1 MSRRKNRE
9 PRASL
14 EPRLMR
20 HAAPARDLIS
30 LTPRS
35 ALVASALSTASVLGA
50 SGFGLGMGAAAAS
63 VAAVFAAVGGKVHGR
78 TVGEWITLRGNKN
91 VLPEQAALFSRD
103 GVGVVFD
110 GHTVTALVEIT
121 PRPWQ
126 LTCISATGGG
136 GSPVISADVLRRQ
149 LRRYD
154 IGLSRIDVICAGYK
168 FAAND
173 TASGVLDTLI
183 GPVSVPL
190 GGSTVV
196 AVSLDLEAD
205 VLEPAY
211 ARTRRGSLPHGLCQA
226 LTIAA
231 TRVRNALAEQGF
243 GGRLMSAQQI
253 RDFHDAVL
261 AQVVRALAVP
271 KWRTC
276 GATSGVH
283 TRTYVP
289 ARGHWNAESAG
300 SWNHLQAH
308 RQYTTLTLTPQGDGR
323 ALAQPLVTYL
333 VRGGDALAKAESYG
347 LRTTCGQQVAGLSRA
362 LPVASHLPLRSAG
375 AIIDDQRQLG
385 FGIPAGGA
393 GLFVGSQADK
403 TRVFV
408 AVSPADEPL
417 WLAGPP
423 LFAMQMVARLSTQD
437 QRIAV
442 MIDEPRWQH
451 LVAHRDSP
459 ALTLRTVETIPADVV
474 VCTPQWWERHRKLT
488 AGKAVLLVTEGA
500 VGSGATNS
508 ISVETVDGRSEIVVS
523 VDEQSVTVPWE
534 LTPMERRTLL
544 GDVDVAGTAAPRERI
559 DLLLG
564 EVVKLPEA
572 PKPRP
577 ARTGNAPIPVVPT
590 PGQVVPGQVPP
601 PEPRSIAQNPRRQ
614 PPPRPVVGPPRPVAP
629 AASPPSLP
637 PLRSPVKSPHPETGT
652 RAVPPSL
659 PPAAAPPPPTSG
671 ARSDTAQ
678 PSAPAAERS
687 GAGWKG
693 VISGRAQ
700 ERQVRGRHHRIDGK
714 SDG

>member
-1 MSRRKNRE
+1 MSRRKNRDSGTTAQL
-9 PRASL
+9 RSV
-14 EPRLMR
+14 RQ
-20 HAAPARDLIS
+20 AAPTHDLIS

-35 ALVASALSTASVLGA
+35 ALVASAVSTAAVLGTA
-50 SGFGLGMGAAAAS
+50 GIGLGAGAAAAC
-63 VAAVFAAVGGKVHGR
+63 VASVFAAIGGKVRGR
-78 TVGEWITLRGNKN
+78 TAGEWIALHTAKGA
-91 VLPEQAALFSRD
+91 LPEQAALFSRD

-126 LTCISATGGG
+126 VTCVSATGGG

-168 FAAND
+168 FASND
-173 TASGVLDTLI
+173 NAAGVLDTLI

-190 GGSTVV
+190 GGCTVV

-205 VLEPAY
+205 ILEPAY
-211 ARTRRGSLPHGLCQA
+211 ARTRRDSLPHGLCQA

-283 TRTYVP
+283 TRTYAP
-289 ARGHWNAESAG
+289 GRGHWNAESAG

-308 RQYTTLTLTPQGDGR
+308 RQYTTLTLTPQGEGR

-333 VRGGDALAKAESYG
+333 VRSGDALAKAESYG
-347 LRTTCGQQVAGLSRA
+347 LRSAGGQQVAGLSRA
-362 LPVASHLPLRSAG
+362 LPVATHSPLRSTG
-375 AIIDDQRQLG
+375 VIIDDQRQLG

-393 GLFVGSQADK
+393 GFFVGSQADK

-408 AVSPADEPL
+408 AVSPAEEPL

-423 LFAMQMVARLSTQD
+423 LFALQMVARLSTQD

-451 LVAHRDSP
+451 LVAHRNTP
-459 ALTLRTVETIPADVV
+459 ALTLGTVETTPADVV
-474 VCTPQWWERHRKLT
+474 VCTPQWWEEHRKLT

-500 VGSGATNS
+500 AGKGATNTLV
-508 ISVETVDGRSEIVVS
+508 VETAEGCSEIVVS
-523 VDEQSVTVPWE
+523 ADEQSIRVPWE
-534 LTPMERRTLL
+534 LTPMERRILL

-564 EVVKLPEA
+564 DVVKLPEGA
-572 PKPRP
+572 KPQVTR
-577 ARTGNAPIPVVPT
+577 ADAPIPVIPT
-590 PGQVVPGQVPP
+590 PGQVVPGQVPAAAP
-601 PEPRSIAQNPRRQ
+601 PTTQQRQ
-614 PPPRPVVGPPRPVAP
+614 LRQRIPRPVSGPPRPVP
-629 AASPPSLP
+629 AAPSPPS
-637 PLRSPVKSPHPETGT
+637 PLRPSSVAKPPSLGPV
-652 RAVPPSL
+652 AVPPATS
-659 PPAAAPPPPTSG
+659 PAAAPPPLTPPSSHSATSPRPIASTPERG
-671 ARSDTAQ
+671 EAR
-678 PSAPAAERS
+678 
-687 GAGWKG
+687 WKG
-693 VISGRAQ
+693 AISSRAQ
-700 ERQVRGRHHRIDGK
+700 DYQGRHHRAAGKGDG
-714 SDG
+714 

>member
-9 PRASL
+9 SRASL
-14 EPRLMR
+14 EPRLVR
-20 HAAPARDLIS
+20 HAAPARGLIS

-50 SGFGLGMGAAAAS
+50 SGFGLGAGAATAS

-261 AQVVRALAVP
+261 AQVVRALSVP

-347 LRTTCGQQVAGLSRA
+347 LRTAGGQQVAGLSRA

-375 AIIDDQRQLG
+375 VIIDDQRQLG

-500 VGSGATNS
+500 AGSGATNS

-523 VDEQSVTVPWE
+523 VDEQRVTVPWE

-544 GDVDVAGTAAPRERI
+544 GDVDVAGTVAPRERI

-572 PKPRP
+572 AKPRP
-577 ARTGNAPIPVVPT
+577 VRTGNAPIPVVPT
-590 PGQVVPGQVPP
+590 PGQVVPGHVPP
-601 PEPRSIAQNPRRQ
+601 PDSRSTDQHLRLQP

-637 PLRSPVKSPHPETGT
+637 PLRSDIKL
-652 RAVPPSL
+652 APPSPAAL
-659 PPAAAPPPPTSG
+659 PMAPPAAEPPPPTSR
-671 ARSDTAQ
+671 ARSDAAQ
-678 PSAPAAERS
+678 RSAPAAEHS

-693 VISGRAQ
+693 AISGRAQ
-700 ERQVRGRHHRIDGK
+700 ERQARGRHHRVDGK
-714 SDG
+714 GDG

>member
-1 MSRRKNRE
+1 MSRKKRDAGTPSVE
-9 PRASL
+9 QSV
-14 EPRLMR
+14 R
-20 HAAPARDLIS
+20 HAVPTRDLMA
-30 LTPRS
+30 LNPRS
-35 ALVASALSTASVLGA
+35 ALIASALSTAAVLGTA
-50 SGFGLGMGAAAAS
+50 GLGLGVGAAAAS
-63 VAAVFAAVGGKVHGR
+63 VGAVFATIGGKVRGR
-78 TVGEWITLRGNKN
+78 TLGEWVGLRTAKGQ
-91 VLPEQAALFSRD
+91 LPEQAALFSRD

-126 LTCISATGGG
+126 VTCVSATGAG

-190 GGSTVV
+190 GGTTVV

-205 VLEPAY
+205 ILEPAY
-211 ARTRRGSLPHGLCQA
+211 ARTRRNSLPHGLCQA

-283 TRTYVP
+283 TRTYAP

-308 RQYTTLTLTPQGDGR
+308 RQYTTLTLTPHGDGR

-347 LRTTCGQQVAGLSRA
+347 LRTAGGQQVAGLSRA
-362 LPVASHLPLRSAG
+362 LPVATRLPLRSAG
-375 AIIDDQRQLG
+375 VMIDDQRQLG

-442 MIDEPRWQH
+442 MIDEPRWQQ
-451 LVAHRDSP
+451 LVAHRNTP
-459 ALTLRTVETIPADVV
+459 ALTLGTVETVPADVV
-474 VCTPQWWERHRKLT
+474 VCTPQWWERHRPLT
-488 AGKAVLLVTEGA
+488 AGKAVVLVTEGQA
-500 VGSGATNS
+500 GRGATNS
-508 ISVETVDGRSEIVVS
+508 LSVETVQGLAEVV
-523 VDEQSVTVPWE
+523 VCADEQSIRVPWE

-564 EVVKLPEA
+564 DVVKLPEA
-572 PKPRP
+572 AKPRVN
-577 ARTGNAPIPVVPT
+577 RTDIAPVPVVST
-590 PGQVVPGQVPP
+590 PGQATREHVPPAEPPPSGRRQAIRPVPP
-601 PEPRSIAQNPRRQ
+601 PVS
-614 PPPRPVVGPPRPVAP
+614 GPPRPVAP
-629 AASPPSLP
+629 AVPPPAARSSRQPAAASSKRPAPQPP
-637 PLRSPVKSPHPETGT
+637 T
-652 RAVPPSL
+652 VPPST
-659 PPAAAPPPPTSG
+659 PPAAAPPPPRAPSP
-671 ARSDTAQ
+671 SDTA
-678 PSAPAAERS
+678 PSAGPIAATSERG
-687 GAGWKG
+687 GARWKG
-693 VISGRAQ
+693 AISGRNQ
-700 ERQVRGRHHRIDGK
+700 GGRHHRAEGKGDG
-714 SDG
+714 

>member
-1 MSRRKNRE
+1 MSKKKRDTGSSSGE
-9 PRASL
+9 RAV
-14 EPRLMR
+14 R
-20 HAAPARDLIS
+20 HAVPTRDLMA
-30 LTPRS
+30 LNPRT
-35 ALVASALSTASVLGA
+35 ALVASALSTGAVLGTA
-50 SGFGLGMGAAAAS
+50 GFGLGIGAAAAS
-63 VAAVFAAVGGKVHGR
+63 VGAVFAAIGGKMHGR
-78 TVGEWITLRGNKN
+78 TIGEWIELRTTKGT
-91 VLPEQAALFSRD
+91 LPEQAALFSRD
-103 GVGVVFD
+103 GVGVIFD
-110 GHTVTALVEIT
+110 GQTVTALVEIT

-126 LTCISATGGG
+126 VTCVSATGAG
-136 GSPVISADVLRRQ
+136 GSPVISADILRRQ

-154 IGLSRIDVICAGYK
+154 IGLSRIEVICAGYK

-173 TASGVLDTLI
+173 NASGVLDTLI

-190 GGSTVV
+190 GGTTVV
-196 AVSLDLEAD
+196 AVSLDLDAD
-205 VLEPAY
+205 ILEPAY
-211 ARTRRGSLPHGLCQA
+211 ARTRRDSLPHGLCQA

-243 GGRLMSAQQI
+243 GGRLMNAQQI

-261 AQVVRALAVP
+261 AQVVRALAAP

-283 TRTYVP
+283 TRTYAP

-347 LRTTCGQQVAGLSRA
+347 LRTAGGQQVAGLSRA
-362 LPVASHLPLRSAG
+362 LPVATHLPLRSTG
-375 AIIDDQRQLG
+375 VMIDDQRQLG
-385 FGIPAGGA
+385 FGVPAGGA

-408 AVSPADEPL
+408 AVSPAEEPL

-451 LVAHRDSP
+451 LVTHRNSP
-459 ALTLRTVETIPADVV
+459 ALTLGTVETIPADVV
-474 VCTPQWWERHRKLT
+474 VCTPQWWERYRPLT
-488 AGKAVLLVTEGA
+488 AGKAVVLVTDGHA
-500 VGSGATNS
+500 GLGATNS
-508 ISVETVDGRSEIVVS
+508 LSVETVDSRAEVVVS
-523 VDEQSVTVPWE
+523 ADEQSIRVPWE

-564 EVVKLPEA
+564 EVVKLPESA
-572 PKPRP
+572 KPRV
-577 ARTGNAPIPVVPT
+577 ARTDNAPVPVVAT
-590 PGQVVPGQVPP
+590 PGQATREHVPPAEPPPTARRQATRPVPP
-601 PEPRSIAQNPRRQ
+601 PVS
-614 PPPRPVVGPPRPVAP
+614 GPPQPVAP
-629 AASPPSLP
+629 AVSPPAAQSPGRPAAAP
-637 PLRSPVKSPHPETGT
+637 PKHPASQSHT
-652 RAVPPSL
+652 APPAT
-659 PPAAAPPPPTSG
+659 PPAAAPPPLTPPASDTGLSPGPIASIPEREG
-671 ARSDTAQ
+671 AR
-678 PSAPAAERS
+678 
-687 GAGWKG
+687 WKG
-693 VISGRAQ
+693 AISGRDQ
-700 ERQVRGRHHRIDGK
+700 GGRHHRAEGKGDG
-714 SDG
+714 